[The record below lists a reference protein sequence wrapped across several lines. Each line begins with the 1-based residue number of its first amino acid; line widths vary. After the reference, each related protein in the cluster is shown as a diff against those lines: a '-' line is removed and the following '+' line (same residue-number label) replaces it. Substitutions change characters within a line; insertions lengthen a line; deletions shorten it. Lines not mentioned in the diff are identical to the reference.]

1 VHLASEAAHLL
12 ALNPLDPKSLIN
24 TFGLI
29 GIFVILIAETGLL
42 IGFFLPGDTLL
53 LAAGAFAATSSTS
66 GIHLQLAPLLIGA
79 PIAAII
85 GAQAGHYIGVKGGS
99 RLFAREDARLFRRE
113 YVVKTE
119 KVFNRFG
126 GGKAVVLA
134 RFIPI
139 VRTFIN
145 PVAGILEM
153 PARRFFVW
161 NVIGGVVWTIGII
174 MIGYGVGHSFP
185 IDKYVLPVVAVVVLL
200 SFASIGMEMLRTRR
214 LDRAANSSTTD

>member
-1 VHLASEAAHLL
+1 VHLASQVL
-12 ALNPLDPKSLIN
+12 AVNPLDPKSLIN
-24 TFGLI
+24 TFGLL
-29 GIFVILIAETGLL
+29 GIYAILIAETGLL

-53 LAAGAFAATSSTS
+53 LAAGAFAATSASS
-66 GIHLQLAPLLIGA
+66 GIHLPLVPLLIGA
-79 PIAAII
+79 PIAAIV
-85 GAQAGHYIGVKGGS
+85 GAQLGHYLGAKGGP

-126 GGKAVVLA
+126 GGKAVVLS
-134 RFIPI
+134 RFIPV

-161 NVIGGVVWTIGII
+161 NVIGGVAWTVGII
-174 MIGYGVGHSFP
+174 LIGYVVGHSFP
-185 IDKYVLPVVAVVVLL
+185 IDRYVLPVVAAAVLL
-200 SFASIGMEMLRTRR
+200 SVGSVALEMMRTRR
-214 LDRAANSSTTD
+214 LDRAAGTSTD